1 MDRHKLRE
9 MSAAE
14 AAGAPPE
21 DQDWFTPLVRGHSRR
36 IFGLLYRM
44 VGNAGDAQDLA
55 QEVFFRA
62 YQHREQLRDS
72 AKATSWLMR
81 IATNR
86 AIDFQ
91 RAHPAHRQGFS
102 LDDEKNE
109 PLAGSLHSEALTPE
123 QELLRAERHRL
134 LSRAL
139 QVLSPKERAAI
150 VLRDLEGYPN
160 REVAA
165 TLGCSMITV
174 RTHIAA
180 ARIKIRKYL
189 KEGRR
194 ETSK

>member
-9 MSAAE
+9 MSAAQG
-14 AAGAPPE
+14 AGPSPE

-55 QEVFFRA
+55 QEVFLRA
-62 YQHREQLRDS
+62 YQSREQLRDP
-72 AKATSWLMR
+72 AKATSWLLR

-91 RAHPAHRQGFS
+91 RAHPASRAGFS
-102 LDDEKNE
+102 LDDEQNE
-109 PLAGSLHSEALTPE
+109 PLAGSLSSDALTPE
-123 QELLRAERHRL
+123 QELLRAERRRHL
-134 LSRAL
+134 EAAL
-139 QVLSPKERAAI
+139 NILSPKERAAI
-150 VLRDLEGYPN
+150 VLRDIEGCPN

-189 KEGRR
+189 RKGGPA
-194 ETSK
+194 